1 MEEQRSFSLDGL
13 DCANCAAKIEEKM
26 STFKEFND
34 VEVNFVHKKLS
45 MTVDKKMTNAQI
57 IEIVQ
62 PAIDKIE
69 AGIVVGKYKEKTD
82 EDDVKAKKIF
92 KRNVYILIAALV
104 LFFGAL
110 LIPMSDNLSL
120 ILLLISYGFVGLPVV
135 KKSIKNISKGQV
147 FDENFLMAIA
157 TIGAFIIGEYPE
169 GVAVML
175 FYQVGELFQTYAVNN
190 SRRSISSLM
199 DIRPDFANIMDGD
212 QIKKVDP
219 KSIKIGD
226 VILVKVGEKVPLDGI
241 ITEGQ
246 TSLDTAALTGES
258 KYRKAGVGDEVLS
271 GSINTS
277 GVISL
282 QVTKS
287 FGESTVSKILELVEN
302 ATSKKSNAENFITK
316 FAKYYT
322 PVVVFIAI
330 GLATIPPLLGMGE
343 FVEYLNRA
351 LVFLVISCPCA
362 LVVSI
367 PLSYF
372 SGIGAASKNGVLV
385 KGSNYLE
392 ALNEVNTVI
401 FDKTGTLTVGDF
413 SVNKISTANGYDQDV
428 VLELAAYAES
438 FSNHPI
444 AVSLKKE
451 YKQDIKTELLSDYKE
466 ISGHGIKV
474 NYQNDKLIVGN
485 DKLMKLENIDYQD
498 NAEIGT
504 VVHVAVN
511 GVYAGYILIKD
522 TIKPTSKDA
531 IASLKQ
537 NGIEKVVML
546 TGDNKLIAESV
557 ANELGIDEF
566 YGELLPTDKFDIL
579 ESIDAQG
586 TGKIA
591 FVGDGINDAPVI
603 ARSDVGIAM
612 GGVGSD
618 AAIESADIVLMND
631 NPMSIASAKKIAK
644 ITQNIVIQNIVFAL
658 AVKLLVLLFGFFGFA
673 TMWEAVFADV
683 GVSVLA
689 ILNAMRIQMK

>member
-135 KKSIKNISKGQV
+135 RKSIKNISKGQV

>member
-45 MTVDKKMTNAQI
+45 MTVDKEMTNAQI

-82 EDDVKAKKIF
+82 EDDVKAKKVF

-135 KKSIKNISKGQV
+135 RKSIKNISKGQV

>member
-45 MTVDKKMTNAQI
+45 MTVDKEMTNAQI

-82 EDDVKAKKIF
+82 EDDVKAKKVF

>member
-45 MTVDKKMTNAQI
+45 MTVDKEMTNAQI

-135 KKSIKNISKGQV
+135 RKSIKNISKGQV